1 MASDNKY
8 TEKLKYIFN
17 TLKTIDLSE
26 IDTIKTN
33 MDDYFDTLK
42 AYMNDI
48 NISKWEFKCK
58 KQGLKDINNCSELFT
73 NILLHYNT
81 CLDYIKLFVYSDTI
95 SICLILYIL
104 NSLNNIE
111 LNLVINIG
119 EIFITKF
126 NSIIEIWNY
135 IVSNNDSYT
144 TSNNFIGI
152 LVHNIIIKTI
162 YIIYAYYFYI
172 NRIKDYIDSNPQ
184 IIIASVDIM
193 QLIKHIFNGT
203 DLEEID
209 TINKILNI
217 KKDIFRE
224 HITNYINNKLLDD
237 DSNNGETTILRILPF
252 SDNKATVIDKIN
264 SIITEI
270 RKIDPL
276 NAFYIQILTII
287 INYILN
293 YTHTTYETI
302 NNYITIPQY
311 FGNCWYISMI
321 TGMCY
326 SDRSLKL
333 IQTKISPGD
342 SLPPPLPSDSNE
354 LITFNSDDIDK
365 INTINNSFT
374 SYIKYIINKITSQK
388 LQYSKD
394 LTTDCDH
401 FKEFK
406 KNQTNYIDEMYK
418 YLLPQLKHKL
428 GSNFP
433 TINKEDLPNFISHI
447 RNVIGNNKNNTG
459 SAFSYYYSIFIS
471 NLSITLNK
479 SKTDEKKLSNLAIF
493 DTLKLEQYGM
503 HNFNYILIA
512 YLYYLLNIKTL
523 YLYIVSSPDNA
534 AIYYKSK
541 IDLYSNIDPDILFID
556 YIPDSYITGSNT
568 YLQEYPSIASGNNFS
583 IKDEIIIFNNNIYV
597 LDYILI
603 NNNSDDMVCS
613 RATGKCSTGH
623 CISAITYNKQKYI
636 YNSQFNINRPDILS
650 HTVKC
655 DPDRNIR
662 ISCPLIKQ
670 DWNIKVHTCFSMRE
684 CYNKEIVDMSIM
696 ASSPHDNTTNLC
708 YRVNDID
715 TIHAYVKSCSL
726 DDIGVTMND
735 TEENIKKKL
744 DEYEAKKAIEDAIE
758 AEAKAGGAKKSSNK
772 IKIIINKKIINR
784 VVFKINS
791 IKCVKINNNNVE
803 LSNFKYSK
811 KYNVYYI
818 KTSDLNI
825 YK

>member
-1 MASDNKY
+1 MANNNKY
-8 TEKLKYIFN
+8 TTQLQEIID
-17 TLKTIDLSE
+17 TLNAIDLSGDFE
-26 IDTIKTN
+26 IDKIKTN
-33 MDDYFDTLK
+33 MIEYFNILTSYLNNNNITEWK
-42 AYMNDI
+42 SNCMNPDL
-48 NISKWEFKCK
+48 NI
-58 KQGLKDINNCSELFT
+58 KDCSELFT
-73 NILLHYNT
+73 NILLHYIT

-104 NSLNNIE
+104 NSLDNIE
-111 LNLVINIG
+111 SIINIG
-119 EIFITKF
+119 EIFITNF
-126 NSIIEIWNY
+126 NSIIDIWNY
-135 IVSNNDSYT
+135 IVSNNDSYNK
-144 TSNNFIGI
+144 SNNFIGI
-152 LVHNIIIKTI
+152 LEHNIIIKTI

-172 NRIKDYIDSNPQ
+172 NRIKSYIDDS
-184 IIIASVDIM
+184 IHGIDVASVNIM
-193 QLIKHIFNGT
+193 ELIQYIFDGT
-203 DLEEID
+203 DLEAIAN
-209 TINKILNI
+209 ISKVLNI

-224 HITNYINNKLLDD
+224 HITNYINNTLLLDD
-237 DSNNGETTILRILPF
+237 SSYNGETTILRILPL
-252 SDNKATVIDKIN
+252 SENKANVIDKIN

-270 RKIDPL
+270 TEIKKLEIDPL
-276 NAFYIQILTII
+276 NAFYIQILDII
-287 INYILN
+287 IKYIST
-293 YTHTTYETI
+293 YTHTTYDTI

-342 SLPPPLPSDSNE
+342 SLPPPLPSTSNE
-354 LITFNSDDIDK
+354 LIKFNDDIDK
-365 INTINNSFT
+365 INKINNSFT
-374 SYIKYIINKITSQK
+374 SYIKYIIDKITSQK
-388 LQYSKD
+388 LKYSSN
-394 LTTDCDH
+394 LTTDCNH

-406 KNQTNYIDEMYK
+406 QNQTNYIDEMYK
-418 YLLPQLKHKL
+418 YLLPQLKQIL
-428 GSNFP
+428 GCNFP
-433 TINKEDLPNFISHI
+433 STNDKLQGFIRHI
-447 RNVIGNNKNNTG
+447 STGIGNNKNNTG

-471 NLSITLNK
+471 NLIITLNK
-479 SKTDEKKLSNLAIF
+479 SKTDEQKISNLATF

-523 YLYIVSSPDNA
+523 YLYIVPLTTK
-534 AIYYKSK
+534 YYKSK

-556 YIPDSYITGSNT
+556 YIHESYITGNNK
-568 YLQEYPSIASGNNFS
+568 YLQEYPILSGNNFF

-650 HTVKC
+650 HTIVC
-655 DPDRNIR
+655 DSDSNIR
-662 ISCPLIKQ
+662 ISCPLIRQ
-670 DWNIKVHTCFSMRE
+670 DWNIKLNTCFSMRE
-684 CYNKEIVDMSIM
+684 CYNKEIIDMSIM
-696 ASSPHDNTTNLC
+696 ASSPHDITTNLC
-708 YRVNDID
+708 YIVKNID

-726 DDIGVTMND
+726 DDIGCTY
-735 TEENIKKKL
+735 ENTGDEIKEKL
-744 DEYEAKKAIEDAIE
+744 DAYEA
-758 AEAKAGGAKKSSNK
+758 AKAGGAKKSSNK

-791 IKCVKINNNNVE
+791 VKCVKINNNNVE